1 MIKRLALVITLI
13 AVLGLATALVLSACG
28 ATGEATSSTTD
39 EQATGGFDGGTI
51 TIGAVNSMTGPGAM
65 MGSEQKWAYDKAVAD
80 INAAGGVTMNG
91 KKYQIELKYADD
103 QSDAS
108 QAGAAMEQLIK
119 VDGLKII
126 LSTETTPVNQAA
138 ATVAE
143 KYKAFY
149 MMTVAWADW
158 IEKDKNQWSA
168 DYFFTP
174 AIAAAVPF
182 DMVKTMPKSEL
193 PKKWGMFTED
203 NADGQGLAGGVEA
216 TAKANGYNYVYTA
229 AATPGSKDYSSSILK
244 LKQAGVDALMAF
256 CSPADAITFVK
267 QMKEANYSPKFF
279 FGWKGF
285 WPTEVK
291 DALGPD
297 VNYLGHDGFWN
308 MDLGYPGAKELGDA
322 FRRRS
327 RRRHLGEHRPRV
339 CRRAD
344 ARGGHPE
351 RQLDRSGRRARRRV
365 GSHLHRY
372 GHGRCGVQRQRH
384 RHHARHRQR
393 VAERGARPDRPAG
406 RGRLSAAGVVRALG
420 RALTTV

>member
-1 MIKRLALVITLI
+1 
-13 AVLGLATALVLSACG
+13 
-28 ATGEATSSTTD
+28 
-39 EQATGGFDGGTI
+39 
-51 TIGAVNSMTGPGAM
+51 M

-91 KKYQIELKYADD
+91 KKYKIELKYADD

-108 QAGAAMEQLIK
+108 QAAAAMEQLIK
-119 VDGLKII
+119 VDGLKLI

-182 DMVKTMPKSEL
+182 DMVKTMPKSEV

-216 TAKANGYNYVYTA
+216 TAKANGYTWAYTA
-229 AATPGSKDYSSSILK
+229 AATPGSKDFSSSILK
-244 LKQAGVDALMAF
+244 LKEAGVDALMAF
-256 CSPADAITFVK
+256 CNPADAITFVK

-291 DALGPD
+291 DGLGPD

-322 FRRRS
+322 FA
-327 RRRHLGEHRPRV
+327 
-339 CRRAD
+339 AD
-344 ARGGHPE
+344 HNGATSVSIGLE
-351 RQLDRSGRRARRRV
+351 YAA
-365 GSHLHRY
+365 
-372 GHGRCGVQRQRH
+372 VQML
-384 RHHARHRQR
+384 
-393 VAERGARPDRPAG
+393 AEAIANANSTDPAAVRDAVWG
-406 RGRLSAAGVVRALG
+406 QTFTGTVMGDVEYNDNGIAIMQGIGNEWLNEKRALIVPQVEG
-420 RALTTV
+420 GSLPLEWFVPWDER

>member
-1 MIKRLALVITLI
+1 MIKRFVLVVTLVVI
-13 AVLGLATALVLSACG
+13 GLAAALVLSACG
-28 ATGEATSSTTD
+28 ATGEATSSTTNED
-39 EQATGGFDGGTI
+39 ATGGFDGGTI
-51 TIGAVNSMTGPGAM
+51 TIGAVNTMTGPGAM

-80 INAAGGVTMNG
+80 INADGGVTMNG
-91 KKYQIELKYADD
+91 KKYKIELKYADD
-103 QSDAS
+103 QSDPS
-108 QAGAAMEQLIK
+108 QAAAAMEQLIK
-119 VDGLKII
+119 VDGLKVI
-126 LSTETTPVNQAA
+126 LSTEVTPVNMAA
-138 ATVAE
+138 ATVAD

-149 MMTVAWADW
+149 MMTVSWADW
-158 IEKDKNQWSA
+158 IEKEKYKWVA

-174 AIAAAVPF
+174 AIAAGVPF
-182 DMVKTMPKSEL
+182 EMVKNMPKSEL

-256 CSPADAITFVK
+256 CSPADAITFAK

-308 MDLGYPGAKELGDA
+308 MDLGYPGAKELGDQFA
-322 FRRRS
+322 ADHNGATSVSIGLEYAAVQMLAEAIQNANSTDPAAVRDAVWGHTFTGTVMGDVEYNANGIAIMQGIGNEWLDQS
-327 RRRHLGEHRPRV
+327 RTLIFPQVE
-339 CRRAD
+339 
-344 ARGGHPE
+344 GGSVPL
-351 RQLDRSGRRARRRV
+351 QWFVPWGDR
-365 GSHLHRY
+365 
-372 GHGRCGVQRQRH
+372 
-384 RHHARHRQR
+384 
-393 VAERGARPDRPAG
+393 
-406 RGRLSAAGVVRALG
+406 
-420 RALTTV
+420 

>member
-1 MIKRLALVITLI
+1 MTRRLALVLSLVL
-13 AVLGLATALVLSACG
+13 VLGVLAVGVLSACG
-28 ATGEATSSTTD
+28 ASGGSTSSTTTESTTD
-39 EQATGGFDGGTI
+39 AGGGTI

-91 KKYQIELKYADD
+91 QKYQLALKYADD

-108 QAGAAMEQLIK
+108 KAAAAMEQLIK
-119 VDGLKII
+119 IDGLKLI

-138 ATVAE
+138 ATVAD

-158 IEKDKNQWSA
+158 IEKDGYQWTA
-168 DYFFTP
+168 DFFFTP

-182 DMVKTMPKSEL
+182 EMVKTMPKDQV
-193 PKKWGMFTED
+193 PQKWGMFTED
-203 NADGQGLAGGVEA
+203 NPDGQGLAAGVEA
-216 TAKANGYNYVYTA
+216 TAKANGYTWAYTA

-244 LKQAGVDALMAF
+244 LKEAGVEALMAF

-285 WPTEVK
+285 WANQIPQAIGS
-291 DALGPD
+291 DA
-297 VNYLGHDGFWN
+297 NYLGHDGFWN

-322 FRRRS
+322 FA
-327 RRRHLGEHRPRV
+327 
-339 CRRAD
+339 AD
-344 ARGGHPE
+344 HNGDTSVSIGLEYA
-351 RQLDRSGRRARRRV
+351 A
-365 GSHLHRY
+365 
-372 GHGRCGVQRQRH
+372 VQML
-384 RHHARHRQR
+384 AK
-393 VAERGARPDRPAG
+393 AIENANSTEPAAVRDAVWG
-406 RGRLSAAGVVRALG
+406 QTFTGTVMGDVSYNDKGIAVMQGIGNEWLNEKRALIVPQVEG
-420 RALTTV
+420 GSVPMEWFVPWDQR

>member
-1 MIKRLALVITLI
+1 MGLRL
-13 AVLGLATALVLSACG
+13 ALVLSACG
-28 ATGEATSSTTD
+28 ATGESTSSTTN
-39 EQATGGFDGGTI
+39 EEATGGFDGGTI

-80 INAAGGVTMNG
+80 INDAGGVTMNG
-91 KKYQIELKYADD
+91 KKYKIELKYADD

-119 VDGLKII
+119 VDGLKLI

-138 ATVAE
+138 ATVAD

-158 IEKDKNQWSA
+158 IEKDKYQWTA

-182 DMVKTMPKSEL
+182 DMVKTMPKSEV

-216 TAKANGYNYVYTA
+216 TAKANGYTWAYTA
-229 AATPGSKDYSSSILK
+229 AATPGSKDFSSSILK
-244 LKQAGVDALMAF
+244 LKDAGVDALCAF
-256 CSPADAITFVK
+256 CNPADAITFVK

-291 DALGPD
+291 DGLGPGRQ
-297 VNYLGHDGFWN
+297 LPRPRRLLEHGPRLSGRQ
-308 MDLGYPGAKELGDA
+308 GA
-322 FRRRS
+322 RRRI
-327 RRRHLGEHRPRV
+327 RRRPQRRHLGEHRPRV
-339 CRRAD
+339 RRPCRCSPRPSRTPTRPTRPPCATPYGVRPSPVPSWATSSTTTPASPSCRAS
-344 ARGGHPE
+344 AT
-351 RQLDRSGRRARRRV
+351 
-365 GSHLHRY
+365 
-372 GHGRCGVQRQRH
+372 
-384 RHHARHRQR
+384 
-393 VAERGARPDRPAG
+393 VAERGARPRRPAG
-406 RGRLSAAGVVRALG
+406 RGRLPAAGVVRALG
-420 RALTTV
+420 RALTA